1 MSPSGHISVARPLR
15 INPRWGIDRAVI
27 LVKVG
32 TGGAGVD
39 AARVADALGADVVEV
54 PEEGFQGMLLSGDI
68 DAYVA
73 WYDRVPQGLD
83 PGLTLAA
90 VLPRDLPGLAS
101 TVPIHDVPDGSE
113 IAVPS
118 EILELIFKEELP
130 GVTATMEPSCE
141 PACSVRPR
149 AVLDGHPL
157 DEDVF
162 IGSPGTGSVAVFT
175 RKNDD
180 SVNAVRS
187 LNHMPSRTAAEAER
201 AVMNLMGVP
210 PWAPLGVR
218 ADVEGDAI
226 RIRAVSYCYGADG
239 RRCDEWVP
247 IDYVMD
253 EVLGIAEYLA
263 NKRDSVI

>member
-1 MSPSGHISVARPLR
+1 M
-15 INPRWGIDRAVI
+15 
-27 LVKVG
+27 KVG
-32 TGGAGVD
+32 FGGAGVD
-39 AARVADALGADVVEV
+39 ATKVAEALGADALAV
-54 PEEGFQGMLLSGDI
+54 PEEDFQGMLLSGDI

-101 TVPIHDVPDGSE
+101 SVPICDVPDGSE
-113 IAVPS
+113 VAVPS
-118 EILELIFKEELP
+118 EVLELILREEIP
-130 GVTATMEPSCE
+130 GVDARTSPAGE
-141 PACSVRPR
+141 PACAILPR
-149 AVLDGHPL
+149 AVLDGYPL

-180 SVNAVRS
+180 SVDAARM

-226 RIRAVSYCYGADG
+226 RIRAVSYCYGAGG

>member
-1 MSPSGHISVARPLR
+1 M
-15 INPRWGIDRAVI
+15 
-27 LVKVG
+27 KVG
-32 TGGAGVD
+32 FGGAGVD
-39 AARVADALGADVVEV
+39 ATSVAEALGADAVEV
-54 PEEGFQGMLLSGDI
+54 PEGDFQGMLLSGGI

-90 VLPRDLPGLAS
+90 VLRRDLPGLAS
-101 TVPIHDVPDGSE
+101 TVPISDVPDGSE
-113 IAVPS
+113 VAVPS
-118 EILELIFKEELP
+118 DVLELIFKEELP
-130 GVTATMEPSCE
+130 GIRAAREPAGEPSC
-141 PACSVRPR
+141 SVLPR

-180 SVNAVRS
+180 SVNAVRM

-210 PWAPLGVR
+210 PWAPLGAR

-253 EVLGIAEYLA
+253 EVLGIAEFLA

>member
-1 MSPSGHISVARPLR
+1 M
-15 INPRWGIDRAVI
+15 
-27 LVKVG
+27 KVG
-32 TGGAGVD
+32 FGGAGVD
-39 AARVADALGADVVEV
+39 ATSVAEALGADAVEV
-54 PEEGFQGMLLSGDI
+54 PEGDFQGMLLSGGI

-73 WYDRVPQGLD
+73 WYDRVPQGID

-90 VLPRDLPGLAS
+90 VLRRDLPGLAS
-101 TVPIHDVPDGSE
+101 TVPISNVPDGSE

-118 EILELIFKEELP
+118 EVLELIFKEELP
-130 GVTATMEPSCE
+130 DIRAAREPAGEPSC
-141 PACSVRPR
+141 SVLPR

-157 DEDVF
+157 DEDIF
-162 IGSPGTGSVAVFT
+162 ISSPGTGSVAVFT

-180 SVNAVRS
+180 SLNAVRM

-253 EVLGIAEYLA
+253 EVLGIAEFLA
-263 NKRDSVI
+263 NKRDSIV

>member
-1 MSPSGHISVARPLR
+1 MGV
-15 INPRWGIDRAVI
+15 NTM
-27 LVKVG
+27 KVG
-32 TGGAGVD
+32 FGAGAD
-39 AARVADALGADVVEV
+39 ASRVAEVLGADALEV
-54 PEEGFQGMLLSGDI
+54 PEDGFQAMLLSGDI

-90 VLPRDLPGLAS
+90 VLPRERPGLAS
-101 TVPIHDVPDGSE
+101 TMPISDVPDGSE

-118 EILELIFKEELP
+118 EVLELIFEEELP
-130 GVTATMEPSCE
+130 GITATRAPSIE
-141 PACSVRPR
+141 PACSVFPR
-149 AVLDGHPL
+149 AVLDGHLL

-180 SVNAVRS
+180 SVNAVRK

-226 RIRAVSYCYGADG
+226 RIRAVSYCYGAGG

-253 EVLGIAEYLA
+253 EVLGIAEFLA
-263 NKRDSVI
+263 NKRDSIV